1 MRDRGV
7 GVRGVG
13 GRGGLYVGAW
23 GRGGAEVA
31 RQGPVCAGCVWDEG
45 GCGQRQEGECGDLR
59 GV

>member
-13 GRGGLYVGAW
+13 DRGGLYVGAW

-45 GCGQRQEGECGDLR
+45 GCGQRQEGE
-59 GV
+59 